1 MHPIQRLICQI
12 ILFYYT
18 YRALNLEVT
27 DTALLG
33 VRTEDVIVLVDETIE
48 LVLEVLDAGTL
59 VSNLELQV
67 SREYGH
73 DFC

>member
-12 ILFYYT
+12 ILLYCT
-18 YRALNLEVT
+18 HRALNLEVT
-27 DTALLG
+27 DTALFG

-67 SREYGH
+67 SREDGH